1 MVKSY
6 LTDKG
11 INYTEYDVASD
22 VEARQRMVE
31 KTSQLGVPTIEI
43 NGDIVVGF
51 NRARLDELLA
61 A

>member
-11 INYTEYDVASD
+11 INYTEYDVVSD

-43 NGDIVVGF
+43 NGDVVIGF
-51 NRARLDELLA
+51 NRARLDKLLA